1 MKKSDVKYFR
11 EMLIEWQNQ
20 LLERADY
27 AIADFLDSSVSAS
40 DFLDRAS
47 LEADRDLAFRIRD
60 RESKL
65 IRKIT
70 SALERMDEGVF
81 GICELCG
88 EEIAVSRL
96 KVRPVTTHCI
106 DCKRVRETLEKIV
119 GY

>member
-1 MKKSDVKYFR
+1 MKRSDLKYFR
-11 EMLIEWQNQ
+11 EILIEWQEQ

-27 AIADFLDSSVSAS
+27 AIADLLDSSVNAS
-40 DFLDRAS
+40 DLLDRAS
-47 LEADRDLAFRIRD
+47 LEADRNLALRIRD

-65 IRKIT
+65 IRKIKC
-70 SALERMDEGVF
+70 ALERMDEGVF

>member
-1 MKKSDVKYFR
+1 MKRSDLKYFR
-11 EMLIEWQNQ
+11 ESLIEWQEQ

-27 AIADFLDSSVSAS
+27 AIADFLESSVNAS
-40 DFLDRAS
+40 DLVDRAS
-47 LEADRDLAFRIRD
+47 LEADRNLALRIRD

-96 KVRPVTTHCI
+96 MVRPVTTHCI

-119 GY
+119 GC